1 MQSSFSSLPAWFR
14 RFGLGAWLVVRMV
27 SLLIGAVWLLGTTAS
42 FVDPLITGFV
52 IGAVAG
58 GAPLFVDR
66 LAAPLISAAVR
77 IRGDL
82 HELRNAPARDLAG
95 AGPTPATG
103 LSHSAPG

>member
-14 RFGLGAWLVVRMV
+14 RLGLGAWLVVGMV
-27 SLLIGAVWLLGTTAS
+27 LLLIGAVWLLGKTAS
-42 FVDPLITGFV
+42 IVDPLITGFV

-58 GAPLFVDR
+58 VIVDR

-82 HELRNAPARDLAG
+82 HELRNAPARGLAHT
-95 AGPTPATG
+95 GPTPATG
-103 LSHSAPG
+103 LSHSGPG